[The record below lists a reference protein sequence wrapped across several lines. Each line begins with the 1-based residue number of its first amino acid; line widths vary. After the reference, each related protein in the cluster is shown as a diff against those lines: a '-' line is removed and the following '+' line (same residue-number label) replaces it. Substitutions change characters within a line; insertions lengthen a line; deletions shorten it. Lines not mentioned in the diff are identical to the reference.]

1 MLRKIIV
8 GSIEKIMGT
17 ESLSSISES
26 IAKIGLRG
34 LGVNIDH
41 GIESG
46 GEDRLLARLFNT
58 TKGMACFDVG
68 GNVGDCTAALLDK
81 GASKVAVFELAREPF
96 DRIQTRFRSDPR
108 VSVFQ
113 TALGEKIGAV
123 EFYEAV
129 EESDSVLATR
139 DANII
144 PGSLDR
150 FVKHEVKM
158 SVDAICKE
166 LGYWPQFMK
175 IDVEGFELE
184 VLSGAPDLLASGIL
198 SYVQFEFGPHH
209 LKRRQNIS
217 DFMAVLKNFQFY
229 RLATHA
235 LRPLGDGSH
244 YLHNIYAY
252 SNIVCVRRGIVL
264 ANA

>member
-1 MLRKIIV
+1 MLRKKIV
-8 GSIEKIMGT
+8 EKIESIMGT
-17 ESLSSISES
+17 EYFGGVSES

-46 GEDRLLARLFNT
+46 GEDRLLRRLFDK

-68 GNVGDCTAALLDK
+68 GNIGDYTSALLDK
-81 GASKVAVFELAREPF
+81 GAAKVAVFEPAREPF
-96 DRIQTRFRSDPR
+96 DRLKERFGSDRR
-108 VSVFQ
+108 VSLFQ
-113 TALGEKIGAV
+113 TALGEKNGIV
-123 EFYEAV
+123 DFYEAV
-129 EESDSVLATR
+129 KETDSVLATR
-139 DANII
+139 DANIA

-150 FVKHEVKM
+150 FLKHEVQITT
-158 SVDAICKE
+158 VDAICGE
-166 LGYWPQFMK
+166 LGWLPQFMK

-184 VLSGAPDLLASGIL
+184 VLTGAQSLLKSGTL

-209 LKRRQNIS
+209 LKRRQNIT
-217 DFMAVLKNFQFY
+217 DFMAVLKDYEFY

-252 SNIVCVRRGIVL
+252 SNIICVRRGVVL
-264 ANA
+264 